1 MCPAQPRPAPAQPPL
16 AEPPPPTSPSG
27 PRFPHPLPGPLCD
40 HPPKPARA
48 PTLRALL
55 GPSKPGQPPL
65 PPNPRGVPGKPI
77 SNGAGIW
84 LQAPQGQRR
93 AAWGSG
99 KDAQGREWPQHCPRP
114 DSLAESKGEVLWD
127 GMALGPAVFPVL
139 VPNSQLRFASVGV
152 WVWPLWPMSPRPSG
166 LATPARPRPV
176 LTGNLTPTPKLGWR
190 KQIGVETRTPSFWG
204 SA

>member
-1 MCPAQPRPAPAQPPL
+1 MPSPAPAP
-16 AEPPPPTSPSG
+16 APPPTSPSG
-27 PRFPHPLPGPLCD
+27 PRFLHPLPGPLCD

-55 GPSKPGQPPL
+55 GPSKPGQLPLL
-65 PPNPRGVPGKPI
+65 PPNPRGVPGRPN
-77 SNGAGIW
+77 SNGAVIW

-99 KDAQGREWPQHCPRP
+99 KDAQGREWPQHSL
-114 DSLAESKGEVLWD
+114 SLAENKGEALWD
-127 GMALGPAVFPVL
+127 GMALGPVGLPVL

-176 LTGNLTPTPKLGWR
+176 FTGNLTPTPKLGWR
-190 KQIGVETRTPSFWG
+190 KQIWAENRTPFFWG